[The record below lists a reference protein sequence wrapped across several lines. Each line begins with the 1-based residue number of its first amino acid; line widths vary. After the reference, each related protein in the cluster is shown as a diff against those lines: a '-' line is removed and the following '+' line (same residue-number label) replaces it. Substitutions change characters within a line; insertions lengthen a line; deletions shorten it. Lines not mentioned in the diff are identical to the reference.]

1 MQKARRH
8 PDKSG
13 LRPLV
18 GAWFQGLF
26 TPLLRVLFTFPL
38 RYWFAIGLPVV
49 FRLSGWCRQ
58 VQTGFLQPRPTQD
71 TAKWPISF
79 AYGAITRCGRL
90 FQVFLLKISLLR
102 RSPTTPVSTLTGLA
116 SSAFARH
123 YSRNHFCFLFLRLLR
138 CFSSAGLR
146 LCRYVFN
153 ISGFPIRTP
162 ADQGSFAP
170 PRRFSQL
177 TASFVA
183 SGSQGIHHAPLFRFH
198 LFPFLTVKL
207 STGSFFESLLF
218 WLLFYWLDYSL
229 YFFASLFLPV
239 LSMNFLSPFPRFQ
252 ERLRLMNSPNTRGRA
267 QRPHKLDSNQ
277 SRSLWSSAPANRADV
292 VVYSFISPLPLAPLF
307 FLVEDQGFEP
317 RTPCVQGRC
326 SSQLS

>member
-8 PDKSG
+8 PDRSG

-58 VQTGFLQPRPTQD
+58 IQTGFLQPRPTQD
-71 TAKWPISF
+71 TAKWLISF
-79 AYGAITRCGRL
+79 AYGAITRSGRL
-90 FQVFLLKISLLR
+90 FQAFLLKIVLPR
-102 RSPTTPVSTLTGLA
+102 RSPTTPAGTPAGLA

-138 CFSSAGLR
+138 CFSSAGSR

-153 ISGFPIRTP
+153 ISGCPIRTP

-183 SGSQGIHHAPLFRFH
+183 SESQGIPHAPLVRFRSFAAAPAAPTAY
-198 LFPFLTVKL
+198 LPIPLLYRPPFRRPERFPMLCL
-207 STGSFFESLLF
+207 LLF
-218 WLLFYWLDYSL
+218 
-229 YFFASLFLPV
+229 
-239 LSMNFLSPFPRFQ
+239 
-252 ERLRLMNSPNTRGRA
+252 
-267 QRPHKLDSNQ
+267 
-277 SRSLWSSAPANRADV
+277 
-292 VVYSFISPLPLAPLF
+292 
-307 FLVEDQGFEP
+307 
-317 RTPCVQGRC
+317 
-326 SSQLS
+326 SSQPCQ

>member
-8 PDKSG
+8 PDRSG

-38 RYWFAIGLPVV
+38 RYWFAIGLSVV
-49 FRLSGWCRQ
+49 FRLARWCWRI
-58 VQTGFLQPRPTQD
+58 QTGFLQPRPTQD
-71 TAKWPISF
+71 TARCALSF
-79 AYGAITRCGRL
+79 AYGAITRSGRL
-90 FQVFLLKISLLR
+90 FQAFLLKNTLPR
-102 RSPTTPVSTLTGLA
+102 RSPTTPAGTPAGLA

-138 CFSSAGLR
+138 CFSSAGSR

-153 ISGFPIRTP
+153 ISGCPIRTP

-183 SGSQGIHHAPLFRFH
+183 SESQGIPHAPLVRFR
-198 LFPFLTVKL
+198 LFAK
-207 STGSFFESLLF
+207 
-218 WLLFYWLDYSL
+218 
-229 YFFASLFLPV
+229 A
-239 LSMNFLSPFPRFQ
+239 
-252 ERLRLMNSPNTRGRA
+252 A
-267 QRPHKLDSNQ
+267 QRPPTASLSKPLL
-277 SRSLWSSAPANRADV
+277 SRPPFRRPGR
-292 VVYSFISPLPLAPLF
+292 I
-307 FLVEDQGFEP
+307 
-317 RTPCVQGRC
+317 PCFAC
-326 SSQLS
+326 SSFSSQPCQ